1 MIRIVRYV
9 SEDGADAFDTWFRNQ
24 TADVRARVQ
33 TRLDRI
39 ELGNFGDHRGVG
51 HGVFE
56 LRVDV
61 GPGYRVYFGRDG
73 KDLVVL
79 LTGGTK
85 KRQARDIAAAQAS
98 WRAYTREKSHASQ
111 SP

>member
-1 MIRIVRYV
+1 MLRIVRYV
-9 SEDGADAFDTWFRNQ
+9 TDDGADTFDSWFRSQ
-24 TADVRARVQ
+24 TPEVRARVQ

-51 HGVFE
+51 QGVFE

-61 GPGYRVYFGRDG
+61 GPGYRVYYGRDG
-73 KDLVVL
+73 NDLVVL
-79 LTGGTK
+79 LVGGTK
-85 KRQARDIAAAQAS
+85 KRQARDIATARS
-98 WRAYTREKSHASQ
+98 LWKAYIREKRNASQ

>member
-9 SEDGADAFDTWFRNQ
+9 TDDGADAFDTWFRIQ
-24 TADVRARVQ
+24 TPEVRARVQ

-51 HGVFE
+51 QGVFE
-56 LRVDV
+56 LRIDV
-61 GPGYRVYFGRDG
+61 GPGYRVYYGRDG
-73 KDLVVL
+73 NDLVVL
-79 LTGGTK
+79 LVGGTK
-85 KRQARDIAAAQAS
+85 KRQARDIVTAQSLWKACI
-98 WRAYTREKSHASQ
+98 REKRNANQ